1 MSVNNKNSN
10 LVRLGDYIELCD
22 EINNKGIYGIEDAM
36 GMTITKEIIPTK
48 ANLQNSEISKFW
60 VVKPNEFIYNPRT
73 HGKKI
78 GLAYNNKDKTIIISW
93 NNIAFRV
100 KDNNLLNSDYLFIL
114 FCREEWDRNACYRS
128 WGSSTE
134 IFSWDSMCDIQI
146 PLPDFETQQELVDT
160 YNGLKALAEQNEALI
175 QP

>member
-134 IFSWDSMCDIQI
+134 IFSWD
-146 PLPDFETQQELVDT
+146 
-160 YNGLKALAEQNEALI
+160 
-175 QP
+175 